1 MNNKSISKR
10 VFVNNVFSWAA
21 QNWAGR
27 NEGALKC
34 PFQFMMTLAQN
45 QTHIFYMKNEHLP
58 KCVMQLIS

>member
-45 QTHIFYMKNEHLP
+45 RTNQTKPNSHILYE
-58 KCVMQLIS
+58 I